1 MSPTDTRVAR
11 NHVLVVDDELSVRE
25 LLADALDAFDYP
37 VRTARSAVEGFR
49 IVREGEIHLVLSDI
63 DMPGES
69 GIELLRKIKAHDADV
84 DVIMVTGVVDVDT
97 AIGAIRDGASDYV
110 AKPFNIEEVRIVVER
125 TLEKR
130 ALILE
135 NRAYQIHLEEIVA
148 QRTRELEKSYEATL
162 QALVT
167 ALDYRDNETQGHSF
181 RVVDYAA
188 QVAGRMGVG
197 EPELSWIRRGAI
209 LHDVGKIGVP
219 DAILRK
225 PGKLDPE
232 EWVEMRKHPEMGY
245 RMLRH
250 IEYFEPALEIVLCHQ
265 ERWDGSGYPRG
276 LRGEKIPLGARI
288 FAIVDTF
295 DAMTSDRPYRRA
307 RTVNEAREE
316 VRRCAGTQFDPEVAR
331 AFLSLGEEVWGE
343 IRERVSRD
351 LGEHVARLHES

>member
-1 MSPTDTRVAR
+1 M
-11 NHVLVVDDELSVRE
+11 
-25 LLADALDAFDYP
+25 
-37 VRTARSAVEGFR
+37 
-49 IVREGEIHLVLSDI
+49 
-63 DMPGES
+63 
-69 GIELLRKIKAHDADV
+69 
-84 DVIMVTGVVDVDT
+84 
-97 AIGAIRDGASDYV
+97 
-110 AKPFNIEEVRIVVER
+110 
-125 TLEKR
+125 
-130 ALILE
+130 
-135 NRAYQIHLEEIVA
+135 VA
-148 QRTRELEKSYEATL
+148 QRTRQLEESYEATL

-181 RVVDYAA
+181 RVVEYGV
-188 QVAGRMGVG
+188 QVAQRMKVG

-219 DAILRK
+219 DAILKK

-232 EWVEMRKHPEMGY
+232 EWVEMMKHPEMGY